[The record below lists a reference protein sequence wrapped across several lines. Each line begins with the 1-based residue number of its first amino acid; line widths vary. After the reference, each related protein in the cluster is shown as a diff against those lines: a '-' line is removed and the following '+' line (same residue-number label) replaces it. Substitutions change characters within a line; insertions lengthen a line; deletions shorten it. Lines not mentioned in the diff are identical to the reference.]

1 MTERRATLATG
12 AGLVAVAFVIYLLS
26 ARQFDAGRGD
36 FFWLAD
42 AFLHGRTWLPVAL
55 GPNDV
60 VYGPPGEVFVPF
72 APFPAIALMPLVAV
86 VGPLNADIWE
96 PIVNAAIAAAD
107 VGLAM
112 WLAGRVGVRST
123 TDRVWLAVLLGFSTQ
138 IWWVTTRGGV
148 WHTGHL
154 IATFL
159 TLAALIE
166 LFGRRRSLLMGLLVG
181 AAFLT
186 RGPLALAVPLFLL
199 AIPRRR
205 VDPPAE
211 RGLRGW
217 RDPRTWPVEG
227 WIGVAFG
234 VLPSVAFFLWY
245 NELRFGSPLESGYA
259 LATLP
264 PWLEA
269 IRDQGL
275 FSTVHLGMN
284 LDFLFTH
291 LPALIPN
298 PPYFR
303 PDGLGMSIF
312 LTSPGLLRAVRA
324 PWRDPAAGPLAIG
337 LGLTAIA
344 TLVPNLLYY
353 GGGWLQYGYRYAL
366 DAIPFVL
373 ALAAMA
379 TARHG
384 FGWPWRLLTA
394 FGVLVGLGG
403 VYWAYHL

>member
-112 WLAGRVGVRST
+112 WLVGRVGVRST

-186 RGPLALAVPLFLL
+186 RGPLALAVPLFLV

-205 VDPPAE
+205 VDPRACE
-211 RGLRGW
+211 AG
-217 RDPRTWPVEG
+217 
-227 WIGVAFG
+227 
-234 VLPSVAFFLWY
+234 
-245 NELRFGSPLESGYA
+245 
-259 LATLP
+259 AT
-264 PWLEA
+264 
-269 IRDQGL
+269 
-275 FSTVHLGMN
+275 
-284 LDFLFTH
+284 
-291 LPALIPN
+291 
-298 PPYFR
+298 
-303 PDGLGMSIF
+303 
-312 LTSPGLLRAVRA
+312 RA
-324 PWRDPAAGPLAIG
+324 PGRSRAGSASPSASFRASRSSFGTTRCGSGRPSNPA
-337 LGLTAIA
+337 T
-344 TLVPNLLYY
+344 
-353 GGGWLQYGYRYAL
+353 
-366 DAIPFVL
+366 
-373 ALAAMA
+373 
-379 TARHG
+379 
-384 FGWPWRLLTA
+384 PWRPCHRGSRPSATRA
-394 FGVLVGLGG
+394 CSRRSISG
-403 VYWAYHL
+403 